1 MNNKTVLSIA
11 VLLAFAT
18 GFVSSQMLIWIEG
31 SNNIICGNNTEIMV
45 INDEDYYPAVI
56 EKIEGAHSSIDI
68 VMYEMK
74 WYGEPEKETHEVSKL
89 ALSLVKA
96 HKRGVRVRI
105 ILEDGKTYGYVSRS
119 IENYT
124 KNWSMYFRSKGIEV
138 RLDGGEQST
147 HDKLLIIDGKTVIL
161 GSTNWSM
168 SALKYNHEANVM
180 IESKE
185 VAEEYE
191 EYFEELWSQ
200 SS

>member
-1 MNNKTVLSIA
+1 MK
-11 VLLAFAT
+11 
-18 GFVSSQMLIWIEG
+18 
-31 SNNIICGNNTEIMV
+31 
-45 INDEDYYPAVI
+45 
-56 EKIEGAHSSIDI
+56 KIEGAHSSIDI

-74 WYGEPEKETHEVSKL
+74 WYGEPENDTHEVSKL

-96 HKRGVRVRI
+96 HERGVKVRI

-124 KNWSMYFRSKGIEV
+124 KNWSMYFRSRGIDV
-138 RLDGGEQST
+138 RLDGSEQTT
-147 HDKLLIIDGKTVIL
+147 HDKLIIIDGKIVIL
-161 GSTNWSM
+161 GSTNWST